1 VLQNK
6 YGNISVCLTARDV
19 CKTFTGRGFQQKLF
33 MMPNR
38 NTDILFLLIKS
49 LEKAEKRHFKLYIK
63 RSSGNEDLKIV
74 RLFDALDKLK
84 DYDEKALLKKLED
97 VTKPQLANLK
107 THLYKQ
113 ILASLRLL
121 KSADSMDLQL
131 NEQFDYA
138 HILYKKGLFMQSLRI
153 IDRAKEIARANQKF
167 NFLQQ
172 LIALEKRIE
181 GLHITRNVQFRAD
194 ALALE
199 ANDVSRHIDMV
210 ARLSNLAL
218 KLFSWFVQ
226 HGHARNEEDEK
237 DIKAF
242 MKESLPANVR
252 EQTGFYERLYLY
264 QSYTWYAF
272 IRQDFLQY
280 YRYAQKQVR
289 LFDEQPLMKRVE
301 TSHYIKSIHYL
312 LNAHFDLRNHREFE
326 KALHL
331 FEEVAKTDRVKGHDN
346 FRIQAFIYISTAR
359 INQHFIHGTF
369 KEGLLLVPGIEKEL
383 AEYDIFLDS
392 HRVLVLNYKFAMLYF
407 GSGDYNRSIDYLQ
420 KIINDKTNL
429 RYDLQC
435 YARVVHLMAH
445 YELGNDMLMESLS
458 KSVYRFM
465 AKMKNLTVVEDSMF
479 KFLRQSLP
487 LSPRQLK
494 PEFEKLLHTI
504 KHLEKN
510 RFETRAF
517 AYLDIISWV
526 ESKVYDKPM
535 SAVIQEKYLKSKR
548 R

>member
-1 VLQNK
+1 M
-6 YGNISVCLTARDV
+6 A
-19 CKTFTGRGFQQKLF
+19 
-33 MMPNR
+33 NR
-38 NTDILFLLIKS
+38 STDILFQLIKS

-63 RSSGNEDLKIV
+63 RSSAKEDLKIV

-84 DYDEKALLKKLED
+84 EYDEKSLLKKLED

-121 KSADSMDLQL
+121 KSTDSMDLQL

-138 HILYKKGLFMQSLRI
+138 HILYKKGLFIQSLRI
-153 IDRAKEIARANQKF
+153 LERTKEIAKANQKI
-167 NFLQQ
+167 NFLPQA
-172 LIALEKRIE
+172 IALEKRIE
-181 GLHITRNVQFRAD
+181 NLHITRSMQDKAEILS
-194 ALALE
+194 AE
-199 ANDVSRHIDMV
+199 AIEVSNHIEKV
-210 ARLSNLAL
+210 ARFSNLAL
-218 KLFSWFVQ
+218 KLYSWFVQ

-237 DIKAF
+237 DVRQF
-242 MKESLPANVR
+242 MKENLTKDVWQ
-252 EQTGFYERLYLY
+252 ETGFFERLYLY
-264 QSYTWYAF
+264 QSFTWYAF

-280 YRYAQKQVR
+280 YRYTQKWVD
-289 LFDEQPLMKRVE
+289 LFAEQPLMIRVE
-301 TSHYIKSIHYL
+301 TGHYIKGIHNL
-312 LNAHFDLRNHREFE
+312 LNAHFDLRNHRQFE
-326 KALHL
+326 KTLKKL
-331 FEEVAKTDRVKGHDN
+331 EKVAQTDRIKDHDN
-346 FRIQAFIYISTAR
+346 FRILTFIYISTAR
-359 INQHFIHGTF
+359 INQHFMLGTF
-369 KEGLLLVPGIEKEL
+369 KQGLSIIPGIEEKL
-383 AEYDIFLDS
+383 DEYHLFIDS
-392 HRVLVLNYKFAMLYF
+392 HRILVLNYKFAMLCF

-420 KIINDKTNL
+420 KIINDNTNL

-465 AKMKNLTVVEDSMF
+465 AKMKNLTVVEEAMF
-479 KFLRQSLP
+479 RFLRNSIP

-494 PEFEKLLHTI
+494 PEFEKLLNTI

-526 ESKVYDKPM
+526 ESKVYNKSM
-535 SAVIQEKYLKSKR
+535 GAVIHEKYLLNKR
-548 R
+548 KI

>member
-1 VLQNK
+1 MTPTGYLF
-6 YGNISVCLTARDV
+6 I
-19 CKTFTGRGFQQKLF
+19 KTLAGHVFQDKF
-33 MMPNR
+33 AMMPNR
-38 NTDILFLLIKS
+38 STDILFQLVKS

-84 DYDEKALLKKLED
+84 EYDEKLVLKKMPA

-121 KSADSMDLQL
+121 KSADSLDLQL

-138 HILYKKGLFMQSLRI
+138 HILYKKGLFHQSLRI
-153 IDRAKEIARANQKF
+153 LERAKEIAKANQKF
-167 NFLQQ
+167 NFLPQ
-172 LIALEKRIE
+172 IISLEKRIE
-181 GLHITRNVQFRAD
+181 NLHITRSMQDRAD
-194 ALALE
+194 ILSEE
-199 ANDVSRHIDMV
+199 ANEVSRHIEMV

-218 KLFSWFVQ
+218 KLYSWYVQ

-237 DIKAF
+237 DVRQF
-242 MKESLPANVR
+242 MKDNLTRDVW

-280 YRYAQKQVR
+280 YRYTKKWVD
-289 LFDEQPLMKRVE
+289 LFAGQPLMIRVE
-301 TSHYIKSIHYL
+301 TGHYIKGLHNL
-312 LNAHFDLRNHREFE
+312 LNAHFDLRNYRQFE
-326 KALHL
+326 KTIKH
-331 FEEVAKTDRVKGHDN
+331 FEKFAQTDRVKDHDN

-359 INQHFIHGTF
+359 INQHFMLGTF
-369 KEGLLLVPGIEKEL
+369 KQGLTLVPGIEEKL
-383 AEYDIFLDS
+383 LTYSLFIDH
-392 HRVLVLNYKFAMLYF
+392 HRVLVLNYKMAMLYF
-407 GSGDYNRSIDYLQ
+407 GSGDYNTCIDYLQ
-420 KIINDKTNL
+420 KIINDKTTL

-435 YARVVHLMAH
+435 YARLLHLMAH

-465 AKMKNLTVVEDSMF
+465 ARMKNLTTVEEAMF
-479 KFLRQSLP
+479 KFLRQSIP
-487 LSPRQLK
+487 LSPRQLN
-494 PEFEKLLHTI
+494 PELEKFLFTI

-510 RFETRAF
+510 RFQTRSF

-526 ESKVYDKPM
+526 ESKVTKKPM
-535 SAVIQEKYLKSKR
+535 GTIIHEKYLQSKR
-548 R
+548 KNNSG

>member
-1 VLQNK
+1 
-6 YGNISVCLTARDV
+6 
-19 CKTFTGRGFQQKLF
+19 

-38 NTDILFLLIKS
+38 STDILFLLIKS

-63 RSSGNEDLKIV
+63 RSSGKEDLKIV
-74 RLFDALDKLK
+74 RLFDALDKQK
-84 DYDEKALLKKLED
+84 EYDEKALLKKLED
-97 VTKPQLANLK
+97 VNKPQLTNLK

-121 KSADSMDLQL
+121 KSSDSIDLQL

-167 NFLQQ
+167 NVLPQ
-172 LIALEKRIE
+172 LITLEKRIE
-181 GLHITRNVQFRAD
+181 GLHITRNIQYRAETLS
-194 ALALE
+194 AE
-199 ANDVSRHIDMV
+199 ANEVSRHIDMV

-226 HGHARNEEDEK
+226 HGHARNKEDEK
-237 DIKAF
+237 DIKQF
-242 MKESLPANVR
+242 MKESLPADVR
-252 EQTGFYERLYLY
+252 QLTGFYERLYLY
-264 QSYTWYAF
+264 QSFTWYAF

-280 YRYAQKQVR
+280 YRYAQKWVN
-289 LFDEQPLMKRVE
+289 LFSEQPLMIRVE
-301 TSHYIKSIHYL
+301 TGHYIKSIHNL
-312 LNAHFDLRNHREFE
+312 LNAHFDLRNYPKFD
-326 KALHL
+326 KTLNL
-331 FEEVAKTDRVKGHDN
+331 LQQVAQTDRVKDHDN

-359 INQHFIHGTF
+359 INQHFMMGTF
-369 KEGLLLVPGIEKEL
+369 IEGRKLIPDIEKEL
-383 AEYDIFLDS
+383 EEYNLFLDN
-392 HRVLVLNYKFAMLYF
+392 HRILVLNYKFAMLYF
-407 GSGDYNRSIDYLQ
+407 GSGDYNSSIDYLQ
-420 KIINDKTNL
+420 KIINDKNNL

-465 AKMKNLTVVEDSMF
+465 AKMKNLTVVEETMF
-479 KFLRQSLP
+479 KFLRQSIP

-535 SAVIQEKYLKSKR
+535 GTVIQEKYLLSKR
-548 R
+548 RK

>member
-1 VLQNK
+1 
-6 YGNISVCLTARDV
+6 
-19 CKTFTGRGFQQKLF
+19 
-33 MMPNR
+33 MMSNR
-38 NTDILFLLIKS
+38 SADILFQLIKS

-63 RSSGNEDLKIV
+63 RSSGKEDLKIV
-74 RLFDALDKLK
+74 RLFDVIDRLN
-84 DYDEKALLKKLED
+84 DYDEKSLLKKMPG

-121 KSADSMDLQL
+121 KSTDSLDLQL

-138 HILYKKGLFMQSLRI
+138 HILYKKGLYLQSLRI
-153 IDRAKEIARANQKF
+153 IDRAKEIANTNQKF
-167 NFLQQ
+167 NFLPQ

-181 GLHITRNVQFRAD
+181 NLHITRSMQNRAEILS
-194 ALALE
+194 AE
-199 ANDVSRHIDMV
+199 ANEVSRHIDTV

-218 KLFSWFVQ
+218 KLYSWFVQ
-226 HGHARNEEDEK
+226 HGHARNVEDEK
-237 DIKAF
+237 DIRQF
-242 MKESLPANVR
+242 MKESLPKDAWD
-252 EQTGFYERLYLY
+252 QTGFYERLYLY

-280 YRYAQKQVR
+280 YRYTQKWVN
-289 LFDEQPLMKRVE
+289 LFSEQPLMIRVE
-301 TSHYIKSIHYL
+301 TGHYIKGLHSL
-312 LNAHFDLRNHREFE
+312 LNAHFDLRNFRQFE
-326 KALHL
+326 KTLRK
-331 FEEVAKTDRVKGHDN
+331 FEKLAQTDRVKDHDS

-359 INQHFIHGTF
+359 INQHFMMGTF
-369 KEGLLLVPGIEKEL
+369 KHGVSQVPGIEEKLEENHL
-383 AEYDIFLDS
+383 FIDS
-392 HRVLVLNYKFAMLYF
+392 HRIMVLHYKFAMLYF
-407 GSGDYNRSIDYLQ
+407 GNGDYNRCIDYLQ
-420 KIINDKTNL
+420 KIINDKSNL

-435 YARVVHLMAH
+435 YARVLHLMAH
-445 YELGNDMLMESLS
+445 FELGNDMLMESLS

-465 AKMKNLTVVEDSMF
+465 AKMKNLTVVEEAMF
-479 KFLRQSLP
+479 KFLRQTIP

-504 KHLEKN
+504 KHLEKS

-535 SAVIQEKYLKSKR
+535 GTIIHEKYQKSKR
-548 R
+548 KK

>member
-1 VLQNK
+1 
-6 YGNISVCLTARDV
+6 
-19 CKTFTGRGFQQKLF
+19 

-38 NTDILFLLIKS
+38 PTDILFQLIKS

-63 RSSGNEDLKIV
+63 RSSGKEELKIV

-84 DYDEKALLKKLED
+84 EYDEKLLLKKLTG

-121 KSADSMDLQL
+121 KSADSLDLQL

-138 HILYKKGLFMQSLRI
+138 HILYKKGLFHQSLRI
-153 IDRAKEIARANQKF
+153 LERTKEIAKANQKF
-167 NFLQQ
+167 NFLPQA
-172 LIALEKRIE
+172 IALEKRIE
-181 GLHITRNVQFRAD
+181 NLHITRSMQDRAEILS
-194 ALALE
+194 AE
-199 ANDVSRHIDMV
+199 ANEVSRHIEMV

-218 KLFSWFVQ
+218 KLYSWYVE

-237 DIKAF
+237 DVRQF
-242 MKESLPANVR
+242 MKDNLTKEVIG
-252 EQTGFYERLYLY
+252 QTGFYERLYLY

-280 YRYAQKQVR
+280 YRYTKKWVD
-289 LFDEQPLMKRVE
+289 LFTEQPLMVRVE
-301 TSHYIKSIHYL
+301 TGHYIKGIHNL
-312 LNAHFDLRNHREFE
+312 LNAHFDLRNYREFE
-326 KALHL
+326 KTLKK
-331 FEEVAKTDRVKGHDN
+331 FEKVAQLARVKDHDN
-346 FRIQAFIYISTAR
+346 FRTLAFIYISTAR
-359 INQHFIHGTF
+359 INQHFMLGTF
-369 KEGLLLVPGIEKEL
+369 KQGLSLIPGIEEKLEEFYL
-383 AEYDIFLDS
+383 FIDS
-392 HRVLVLNYKFAMLYF
+392 HRILVLNYKFAMLCF

-435 YARVVHLMAH
+435 YARVLHLMAH

-465 AKMKNLTVVEDSMF
+465 AKMKNLTTVEEAMF
-479 KFLRQSLP
+479 KFLRNSIP

-504 KHLEKN
+504 KHLEKS

-535 SAVIQEKYLKSKR
+535 GTVIHEKYLQSKR
-548 R
+548 KK

>member
-1 VLQNK
+1 
-6 YGNISVCLTARDV
+6 
-19 CKTFTGRGFQQKLF
+19 

-38 NTDILFLLIKS
+38 TADILFQLIKS

-63 RSSGNEDLKIV
+63 RSSGKEDLKIV
-74 RLFDALDKLK
+74 RLFDALDKQRE
-84 DYDEKALLKKLED
+84 YDERALLKKMTG

-107 THLYKQ
+107 SHLYKQ
-113 ILASLRLL
+113 VLASLRLL
-121 KSADSMDLQL
+121 KSADSLDLQL

-138 HILYKKGLFMQSLRI
+138 HILYKKGLFLQSLRI
-153 IDRAKEIARANQKF
+153 IERAKEIARANQKF
-167 NFLQQ
+167 NFLPQ

-181 GLHITRNVQFRAD
+181 NLHITRSMQDRAES
-194 ALALE
+194 LSSE
-199 ANDVSRHIDMV
+199 ANEVSRHIDMV

-218 KLFSWFVQ
+218 KLYSWYVE

-237 DIKAF
+237 DVRQF
-242 MKESLPANVR
+242 MKDNLTKDVW

-280 YRYAQKQVR
+280 YRYTKKWVD
-289 LFDEQPLMKRVE
+289 LFTEQPLMVRVE
-301 TSHYIKSIHYL
+301 TGHYIKGLHNL
-312 LNAHFDLRNHREFE
+312 LNAHFDLRNYRQFE
-326 KALHL
+326 KTLKQ
-331 FEEVAKTDRVKGHDN
+331 FEKVAQTDRVKEHDS

-359 INQHFIHGTF
+359 INQHFMLGTF
-369 KEGLLLVPGIEKEL
+369 KQGLSLIPGIEEKLEGYHL
-383 AEYDIFLDS
+383 FIDS
-392 HRVLVLNYKFAMLYF
+392 HRILVLNYKFAMLCF
-407 GSGDYNRSIDYLQ
+407 GSGDYNRCIGYLQ
-420 KIINDKTNL
+420 RIINDKTSL

-435 YARVVHLMAH
+435 YARLLHMLAH

-465 AKMKNLTVVEDSMF
+465 AKMKNLTAVEEAMF
-479 KFLRQSLP
+479 KFLRQSIP

-494 PEFEKLLHTI
+494 PELEKFLHTI

-510 RFETRAF
+510 RFETRSF

-526 ESKVYDKPM
+526 ESKVYGKPM
-535 SAVIQEKYLKSKR
+535 GTIIHEKYKASR
-548 R
+548 RK